1 MIIHEIILY
10 IFLKN
15 HVIFIKLNSTQR
27 GSTDCT
33 SKYRVSGL
41 SDALALYQTVQ
52 HGRKED

>member
-15 HVIFIKLNSTQR
+15 HVIFIKLNSTPR